1 MTTPNDPRG
10 ARRLAAYAKTMGKN
24 DAQREPPPEK
34 VEGAAGPERTPP
46 AAGLLKTGAESNYRK
61 VAKFLVLV
69 GVAEASRILAKL
81 SPDQVEKV
89 SREIATIRRIE
100 DAEAESLLAEFRSL
114 LSGGGRAGAA
124 GRPSGGVETAREVLR
139 AAFGNEKG
147 DALLVRAV
155 PEAAENPFAFL
166 EDFQGDQVSL
176 LLKDES
182 SATAALVL
190 SRVSPKTAA
199 AALAAMEPAKRL
211 DTLRRIG
218 RLGKV
223 DADVIDRVSAALRDK
238 ARQVGRNEGAAVDGR
253 AALAEILKRADS
265 SLGERLLDE
274 LEANDPELGKDLKE
288 RLYTLDDV
296 IKAEDRAVQ
305 ERLRSMEDRDI
316 ALLLKGRRPAFIEKI
331 LSNLS
336 TTRRAL
342 VEEERTLLGAVPRKE
357 ADKVAKEFL
366 AWFRLGREEGRIL
379 LVDDEDVVI

>member
-10 ARRLAAYAKTMGKN
+10 ARRIAAYAKTMGKK
-24 DAQREPPPEK
+24 DARSETPPEK
-34 VEGAAGPERTPP
+34 GESAEDSSRSPQS
-46 AAGLLKTGAESNYRK
+46 AGLLKTGAESNYRK

-124 GRPSGGVETAREVLR
+124 AHPSGGVETAREVLR
-139 AAFGNEKG
+139 AAFGPEKG
-147 DALLVRAV
+147 DALLVKAV
-155 PEAAENPFAFL
+155 PEAAANPFAFL
-166 EDFQGDQVSL
+166 DDFQGDQVSL

-190 SRVSPKTAA
+190 SRVSAKTAA
-199 AALAAMEPAKRL
+199 AAMAAMEPLKRL
-211 DTLRRIG
+211 ETLRRIG
-218 RLGKV
+218 HLGKV
-223 DADVIDRVSAALRDK
+223 DADVIERVATALRDK
-238 ARQVGRNEGAAVDGR
+238 ARQVSRSEGSAVDGR

-305 ERLRSMEDRDI
+305 ERLREMENRDI
-316 ALLLKGRRPAFIEKI
+316 ALLLKGRRPSYIEKI

-336 TTRRAL
+336 ATRRAI

-357 ADKVAKEFL
+357 AEKVAREFL